1 MLKRALAVTA
11 VLALAAPAAAN
22 AGFKE
27 PVKVLWQHTGAAG
40 QYFGWAVS
48 PLGRRQPRPRHG
60 RDHRRARQRRARRGR
75 GHHLDPLRPRAA
87 RPSAASTAGPATRA
101 ASRSPTWATSTATAV
116 HDVLSGA
123 PRWTADTEGHAYLI
137 SGRDGSLLHTF
148 AGEASGDSFGAA
160 VSGAGDVNRDGRPDL
175 LIGAAEPSGRGHGVR
190 LLRADLPAAVPDRA
204 A

>member
-60 RDHRRARQRRARRGR
+60 RHHRRAGQRRARRGR
-75 GHHLDPLRPRAA
+75 GHDLDPLRPHGAA
-87 RPSAASTAGPATRA
+87 LHRFDGRPGDQSGFAIADVGDLNRDG
-101 ASRSPTWATSTATAV
+101 V

-123 PRWTADTEGHAYLI
+123 PR
-137 SGRDGSLLHTF
+137 
-148 AGEASGDSFGAA
+148 
-160 VSGAGDVNRDGRPDL
+160 
-175 LIGAAEPSGRGHGVR
+175 
-190 LLRADLPAAVPDRA
+190 
-204 A
+204 